1 MRVRGVCGAIA
12 GVGLLASGCV
22 EALADDEWGDEA
34 IEARDGGSTT
44 CPVWRCGFNSAEV
57 NGRAIRE
64 LNLDGLANA
73 EGVRIVGFV
82 PPALGL
88 LSLQKFELG
97 VEKGALVARSAQGT
111 TLRGAQ
117 LIGATILVQSPGSL
131 LPLPITVLGHQ
142 KIDSWAEGAPQVST
156 YALVYPDLNALIG
169 VRNVCTGDLLDVL
182 TSAVTV
188 IGGETYD
195 LETKT
200 IQADKPRWLTLACAG
215 SAAAKLQLMNY
226 GPQSDFD
233 GAGHPASLAQRQATL
248 RMITADYCGTGHSY
262 TQNGTPLHWENA
274 AGTVVSAGELGA
286 MEAVWSAGGALCLE
300 AQRLASAEV
309 ACDLPA
315 CDAFSLAEG
324 EWVTYVPGA

>member
-1 MRVRGVCGAIA
+1 MGLRFGVALMGACLSA
-12 GVGLLASGCV
+12 GGCIEEMADAELL
-22 EALADDEWGDEA
+22 DEDVA
-34 IEARDGGSTT
+34 MRDGGSTT

-73 EGVRIVGFV
+73 DGMRIVGFV
-82 PPALGL
+82 APLGL
-88 LSLQKFELG
+88 LQLQQFKLG
-97 VEKGALVARSAQGT
+97 VEKGELVARSQLGT
-111 TLRGAQ
+111 TLRGNQ
-117 LIGATILVQSPGSL
+117 LIGATILVAQTGSL
-131 LPLPITVLGHQ
+131 LPQVITVLGHQ

-156 YALVYPDLNALIG
+156 YTLVYPDVNALLG
-169 VRNVCTGDLLDVL
+169 MRNVCTGDLLDAV

-200 IQADKPRWLTLACAG
+200 IQPDRPRWMTLACAG

-226 GPQSDFD
+226 GPQSNFD

-248 RMITADYCGTGHSY
+248 RMITADYCGDGHSY
-262 TQNGTPLHWENA
+262 TENGTALSWENA
-274 AGTVVSAGELGA
+274 GGTVVSPGELGA
-286 MEAVWSAGGALCLE
+286 LEAVWSANGALCLE
-300 AQRLASAEV
+300 TPRLGDPDV

-315 CDAFSLAEG
+315 CDGFSLEEG

>member
-1 MRVRGVCGAIA
+1 MCLFA
-12 GVGLLASGCV
+12 GGCDEPLTDEDLGDDAV
-22 EALADDEWGDEA
+22 AL
-34 IEARDGGSTT
+34 RDGGSTT

-64 LNLDGLANA
+64 LNLDGVANG

-82 PPALGL
+82 PPPLGL
-88 LSLQKFELG
+88 LSLQKFDIA
-97 VEKGALVARSAQGT
+97 VEKGALVARSGTT
-111 TLRGAQ
+111 TLRGNQ
-117 LIGATILVQSPGSL
+117 LIGSIILVHQQGSL

-142 KIDSWAEGAPQVST
+142 KIDSWAAGAPQVST
-156 YALVYPDLNALIG
+156 YTLVYPDLNALLG
-169 VRNVCTGDLLDVL
+169 MRNVCTGDLLDVL

-195 LETKT
+195 LETKS
-200 IQADKPRWLTLACAG
+200 IQPGKSRWLTLACAG

-274 AGTVVSAGELGA
+274 AGTVVSSGEMGA
-286 MEAVWSAGGALCLE
+286 VEAVWSASGALCLE
-300 AQRLASAEV
+300 APRIAGANV
-309 ACDLPA
+309 ACNLPA
-315 CDAFSLAEG
+315 CDDYSLAEG

>member
-1 MRVRGVCGAIA
+1 MRNRGFSVVITGVCLFFG
-12 GVGLLASGCV
+12 GCV
-22 EALADDEWGDEA
+22 EGPSDADWGDEA
-34 IEARDGGSTT
+34 IAARDGSTT

-57 NGRAIRE
+57 NGRPIRE

-73 EGVRIVGFV
+73 DGVRIVGFV

-88 LSLQKFELG
+88 LSLQKFALD
-97 VEKGALVARSAQGT
+97 VEKGALVARSQSGI
-111 TLRGAQ
+111 TLRGNQ
-117 LIGATILVQSPGSL
+117 LIGATILVAQSGSL

-156 YALVYPDLNALIG
+156 YTLVYPDLNVLSG

-200 IQADKPRWLTLACAG
+200 IQPDKPRWLTFACAG

-233 GAGHPASLAQRQATL
+233 GAGHPATLAQRQATL

-262 TQNGTPLHWENA
+262 TENGTPLHWENA

-286 MEAVWSAGGALCLE
+286 IEAVWSAGGALCLE
-300 AQRLASAEV
+300 AQRLAEAAV

-315 CDAFSLAEG
+315 CDEFSLAEG
-324 EWVTYVPGA
+324 EWVTYVPEA

>member
-1 MRVRGVCGAIA
+1 MEAPSDEEWGEEAIA
-12 GVGLLASGCV
+12 S
-22 EALADDEWGDEA
+22 
-34 IEARDGGSTT
+34 RDGGSTT

-64 LNLDGLANA
+64 LNLDGLPNA
-73 EGVRIVGFV
+73 DGVRIVGFV

-88 LSLQKFELG
+88 LSLQKFELD
-97 VEKGALVARSAQGT
+97 VEKGALVARSAGGT
-111 TLRGAQ
+111 TLRGSQ
-117 LIGATILVQSPGSL
+117 LVGATILVQQPGSL

-156 YALVYPDLNALIG
+156 YALVYPDLDALVG

-200 IQADKPRWLTLACAG
+200 IQPDKPRWLTLACAG

-233 GAGHPASLAQRQATL
+233 GAGHPASLEQRQATL

-274 AGTVVSAGELGA
+274 AGTVVSPGELGA
-286 MEAVWSAGGALCLE
+286 VEAVWSAAGALCLE
-300 AQRLASAEV
+300 AQRLAGAEV
-309 ACDLPA
+309 GCDLPA

>member
-1 MRVRGVCGAIA
+1 MRGLGPRFGVALT
-12 GVGLLASGCV
+12 GLCLSASGCI
-22 EALADDEWGDEA
+22 EEMPGDEA
-34 IEARDGGSTT
+34 VELRDGGSTT
-44 CPVWRCGFNSAEV
+44 CPVWRCGFNAAEV

-73 EGVRIVGFV
+73 DGMRIVGFV
-82 PPALGL
+82 APLGL
-88 LSLQKFELG
+88 LQLQQFKLG
-97 VEKGALVARSAQGT
+97 VEKGELVARSPLGT
-111 TLRGAQ
+111 TLRGSQ
-117 LIGATILVQSPGSL
+117 LVGATILVAQTGSL
-131 LPLPITVLGHQ
+131 LPLPISVLGHQ
-142 KIDSWAEGAPQVST
+142 KIDSWAKGAPKVST
-156 YALVYPDLNALIG
+156 YTMVYPDLQALLG
-169 VRNVCTGDLLDVL
+169 MRNVCNGDLLDTL

-188 IGGETYD
+188 LGGETYD

-262 TQNGTPLHWENA
+262 TANGTALHWENA
-274 AGTVVSAGELGA
+274 GGTVVTPGELGA
-286 MEAVWSAGGALCLE
+286 VEAVWTADGALCLE
-300 AQRLASAEV
+300 TPRLGDPEV

-315 CDAFSLAEG
+315 CDAFSLEEG